1 MSATSTVNRTAST
14 SHGVAPATQHAASW
28 YAASANSS
36 PERPALS
43 GEVSCDVCVVGA
55 GFSGISSALH
65 LAEKGVKVVVLEA
78 ARVGYGASGRNGG
91 QIVNSY
97 SRDMDVIEQKYGETA
112 ARALGDMAFEGN
124 SIIRERIAKYAI
136 QCDLREG
143 NLFAAC
149 NSKQL
154 QGLKEHKAL
163 WERYGNRQLELLEG
177 DAYKREV
184 GSDRYSGV
192 LIDHS
197 GGHMHPLN
205 LVLGEAAAFE
215 SLGGVIY
222 EQSPVIKLEHGQ
234 PVTIRTAQGVV
245 KAERV
250 VMAGNAY
257 MSGVM
262 PELEAKSMPCGTQI
276 ITTEPLEEE
285 LAKRLLPNNIAVEDC
300 NYLLDYYRLT
310 RDNRLIYGGGV
321 NYGGEDPAD
330 IEAVIR
336 PKMLKTFPE
345 LSSVKVDY
353 AWSGTFLMTLN
364 RLPQFGV
371 INDNVY
377 YVQGYSGHGVTCTH
391 LAGRL
396 IAEVMTGRDER
407 FDAFAGLP
415 HLPFP
420 GGRMLRV
427 PLSAIGA
434 WYYETRDKLGI

>member
-1 MSATSTVNRTAST
+1 MSTAPS
-14 SHGVAPATQHAASW
+14 SQHVASW
-28 YAASANSS
+28 YAATADST
-36 PERPALS
+36 PERPTLQ
-43 GEVSCDVCVVGA
+43 GESHCDVCVVGA
-55 GFSGISSALH
+55 GFTGISAALH
-65 LAEKGVKVVVLEA
+65 LAEKGLKVIVLEA
-78 ARVGYGASGRNGG
+78 SRVGYGASGRNGG

-97 SRDMDVIEQKYGETA
+97 SRDMDVIETKYGDQT

-124 SIIRERIAKYAI
+124 RIIRERIAKYDI
-136 QCDLREG
+136 QCDLREN

-149 NSKQL
+149 NAKQFE
-154 QGLKEHKAL
+154 GLKAHKAL
-163 WERYGNRQLELLEG
+163 WERYGNHELELLVG
-177 DAYKREV
+177 DEVKREV
-184 GSDRYSGV
+184 DSERYTGALV
-192 LIDHS
+192 DHS
-197 GGHMHPLN
+197 GGHLHPLN
-205 LVLGEAAAFE
+205 LVLGQAAAFE
-215 SLGGVIY
+215 SLGGVIH
-222 EQSPVIKLEHGQ
+222 EQTPLISLEYGSPVTLKT
-234 PVTIRTAQGVV
+234 PAGVV

-257 MSGVM
+257 LSGVLSS
-262 PELEAKSMPCGTQI
+262 LEGRSMPCGTQI
-276 ITTEPLEEE
+276 ITTEPLDETR
-285 LAKRLLPNNIAVEDC
+285 ANALLPNNIAVEDC

-310 RDNRLIYGGGV
+310 SDNRLIYGGGV

-336 PKMLKTFPE
+336 PKLEKTFPQ
-345 LSSVKVDY
+345 LKGVKVDY

-371 INDNVY
+371 LNDNVY
-377 YVQGYSGHGVTCTH
+377 YAQGYSGHGVTCSH

-396 IAEVMTGRDER
+396 ISEVMTGRDER
-407 FDAFAGLP
+407 FDAFAGLS

>member
-1 MSATSTVNRTAST
+1 MLTSQGVKHTGATLS
-14 SHGVAPATQHAASW
+14 HAASW

-36 PERPALS
+36 PARQPLR
-43 GEVSCDVCVVGA
+43 GEIHCDVCVVGA
-55 GFSGISSALH
+55 GFTGISAALH
-65 LAEKGVKVVVLEA
+65 LAEKGLDVVLLEA

-97 SRDMDVIEQKYGETA
+97 SRDMDVIEDKYGAET

-124 SIIRERIAKYAI
+124 RIIRERIASYDI
-136 QCDLREG
+136 ECDLRER

-149 NSKQL
+149 NARQL
-154 QGLKEHKAL
+154 QGLKAHQAL
-163 WERYGNRQLELLEG
+163 WRRYGHDQLELLEG
-177 DAYKREV
+177 KAYRREI
-184 GSDRYSGV
+184 GSDRYTGALV
-192 LIDHS
+192 DHS
-197 GGHMHPLN
+197 GGHLHPLN

-215 SLGGVIY
+215 SLGGKIF
-222 EQSPVIKLEHGQ
+222 EHSPVVSLVHGQ
-234 PVTIRTAQGVV
+234 TVTVKTADGRVH
-245 KAERV
+245 ADRV

-262 PELEAKSMPCGTQI
+262 PALEGKSMPCGTQI
-276 ITTEPLEEE
+276 IATEPLGED
-285 LAKRLLPNNIAVEDC
+285 LARTLLPNDIAVEDC

-321 NYGGEDPAD
+321 NYGNAGPAN

-336 PKMLKTFPE
+336 PKMLKTFPQ
-345 LSSVKVDY
+345 LKDVRVDY
-353 AWSGTFLMTLN
+353 AWSGNFLMTLN

-377 YVQGYSGHGVTCTH
+377 YAQGYSGHGVTCTH

-396 IAEVMTGRDER
+396 ISEVMTGRDER

-420 GGRMLRV
+420 GGRLLRV
-427 PLSAIGA
+427 PLSAMGA